1 MLTRLVIE
9 DAVRR
14 ALMEDA
20 PTGDITAATTIPTD
34 ETATAMLSARENGVF
49 SGAEVFT
56 AAFHEVDPGI
66 QVTMRIKDGERFTA
80 GDILATIHG
89 NARGMLTAERV
100 ALNFTQRMSGIAT
113 MTRAFV
119 DAVDAAPGSH
129 ARIADTRKTVP
140 GLRPFDKYAVVC
152 GGGRNHRYGLSDAV
166 MVKDNHIAAMQAAGL
181 DLTAGIKHIRDQVGH
196 TTHIEVEVDQL
207 DQIPAVLEGGA
218 DTIMLDNFSL
228 EDTRKGV
235 AMIAGRAI
243 VEASGTMTLER
254 VPQVSS
260 TGVDVISV
268 GALTHSVR
276 AIDLG
281 LDWA

>member
-80 GDILATIHG
+80 GDMLATLHG

-254 VPQVSS
+254 VPQVAS

>member
-207 DQIPAVLEGGA
+207 DQIPAMLEGGA

>member
-20 PTGDITAATTIPTD
+20 PTEDITAATTIPTD

-235 AMIAGRAI
+235 TMIAGRAI

-254 VPQVSS
+254 VPQVAS

>member
-20 PTGDITAATTIPTD
+20 PTGDITAATTIPAD
-34 ETATAMLSARENGVF
+34 ETATATLSARENGVF

-56 AAFHEVDPGI
+56 AAFHEVDPGT

-80 GDILATIHG
+80 GDMLVTIHG

-119 DAVDAAPGSH
+119 DAVDAAPSSH

-196 TTHIEVEVDQL
+196 TTHIEVEVDRL

-254 VPQVSS
+254 VPQVAS

>member
-235 AMIAGRAI
+235 TMIAGRAI

-254 VPQVSS
+254 VPQVAS

>member
-34 ETATAMLSARENGVF
+34 ETATAVLSARENGVF
-49 SGAEVFT
+49 SGAEVFA

-80 GDILATIHG
+80 GDMLATIHG

-196 TTHIEVEVDQL
+196 TTHIEAEVDQL

-235 AMIAGRAI
+235 TMIAGRAI

-254 VPQVSS
+254 VPQVAS

>member
-56 AAFHEVDPGI
+56 AAFHEVDLGI

-89 NARGMLTAERV
+89 NARSMLTAERV

-235 AMIAGRAI
+235 TMIAGRAI

-254 VPQVSS
+254 VPQVAS

>member
-9 DAVRR
+9 EAVRR

-20 PTGDITAATTIPTD
+20 PTGDITAATTIPAD
-34 ETATAMLSARENGVF
+34 EAATAILRAREDGVF
-49 SGAEVFT
+49 SGADVFA
-56 AAFHEVDPGI
+56 AAFHEIDPTI
-66 QVTMRIKDGERFTA
+66 QVTMHITDGERFTA
-80 GDILATIHG
+80 GDTLAEIRG

-119 DAVDAAPGSH
+119 DAANAAPGSH

-152 GGGRNHRYGLSDAV
+152 GCGHNHRYGLSDAV
-166 MVKDNHIAAMQAAGL
+166 MVKDNHVAAMQAVGL
-181 DLTAGIKHIRDQVGH
+181 GLAAGIRHIREQVGH
-196 TTHIEVEVDQL
+196 TTHIEVEVDRL
-207 DQIPAVLEGGA
+207 DQIPAALEGGA

-228 EDTRKGV
+228 EDTRTGV

-254 VPQVSS
+254 VPQVAS

>member
-80 GDILATIHG
+80 GDMLATIHG
-89 NARGMLTAERV
+89 NALGMLTAERV

-254 VPQVSS
+254 VPQVAS

>member
-20 PTGDITAATTIPTD
+20 PTGDITAATTIPAD
-34 ETATAMLSARENGVF
+34 ETATATLSARENGVF

-56 AAFHEVDPGI
+56 AAFHMVDPGI

-80 GDILATIHG
+80 GDMLATIHG

-196 TTHIEVEVDQL
+196 TTHIEVEVDRL
-207 DQIPAVLEGGA
+207 GQIPAVLEGGA

-235 AMIAGRAI
+235 TMIAGRAI

-254 VPQVSS
+254 VPQVAS

>member
-80 GDILATIHG
+80 GDMLATIHG

-181 DLTAGIKHIRDQVGH
+181 DVTAGIKQIRDQVGH

>member
-80 GDILATIHG
+80 GDMLATIHG

-235 AMIAGRAI
+235 TMIAGRAI

-254 VPQVSS
+254 VPQVAS

>member
-80 GDILATIHG
+80 RDMLATIHG

-254 VPQVSS
+254 VPQVAS

>member
-34 ETATAMLSARENGVF
+34 ETATAVLSARENGVF

-80 GDILATIHG
+80 GDMLATIHG

>member
-20 PTGDITAATTIPTD
+20 PTGDITAAD
-34 ETATAMLSARENGVF
+34 ETATATLSARENGVF

-56 AAFHEVDPGI
+56 AAFHEVDPGT

-80 GDILATIHG
+80 GDMLVTIHG

-196 TTHIEVEVDQL
+196 TTHIEVEVDRL

-254 VPQVSS
+254 VPQVAS

>member
-129 ARIADTRKTVP
+129 TRIADTRKTVP

-196 TTHIEVEVDQL
+196 TTHIEVEVDRL

-235 AMIAGRAI
+235 TMIAGRAI

-254 VPQVSS
+254 VPQVAS

>member
-9 DAVRR
+9 EAVRR

-80 GDILATIHG
+80 GDMLATIHG

-243 VEASGTMTLER
+243 VEASGTMTKER
-254 VPQVSS
+254 VPQVAS
-260 TGVDVISV
+260 TRVDVISV

>member
-20 PTGDITAATTIPTD
+20 PTGDITAATTIPAD
-34 ETATAMLSARENGVF
+34 ETATAVLSARENGVF
-49 SGAEVFT
+49 SGADVFD

-80 GDILATIHG
+80 GDMLATIHG

-119 DAVDAAPGSH
+119 DAVDAVPGSH

-181 DLTAGIKHIRDQVGH
+181 DLTSGIKHIRDKVGH

-235 AMIAGRAI
+235 TMIAGRAI

-254 VPQVSS
+254 VPQVAS